1 MPVFPEQKK
10 QTPDRKNRSSYDP
23 QNTIS
28 KQMKEDTRWKILAGL
43 ALVTLSL
50 TLYIGHFLIFQ
61 DAHHLLIFLV
71 GDIAFIPFEVFIVT
85 IIIDQMLE
93 SREKKQ
99 RMEKLNMVI
108 GTFFSNAG
116 IPLLALLAK
125 ADPEIHRIRPEIAQ
139 GISGTDEGFIAVTN
153 CLGSHQCRV
162 LADSLDLFALREFL
176 KNEEDFLLRLVE
188 NPMVFEHES
197 FTDLILAI
205 THLDEELRARGNL
218 ASLPASDIAH
228 LEGDIHR
235 VYSQLVPAWI
245 RYMEYLKT
253 HYPYLYSLAMRKN
266 PFDPEASAVVGN

>member
-1 MPVFPEQKK
+1 
-10 QTPDRKNRSSYDP
+10 
-23 QNTIS
+23 
-28 KQMKEDTRWKILAGL
+28 MKEDTRWKILAGL

-50 TLYIGHFLIFQ
+50 TLYIAHFLIFH

-93 SREKKQ
+93 NREKKQ

-125 ADPEIHRIRPEIAQ
+125 ADPDIHKVRPELAK
-139 GISGTDEGFIAVTN
+139 GICDTDEGFTAVTN
-153 CLGSHQCRV
+153 CLESHQCRV
-162 LADSLDLFALREFL
+162 SADNIDLFALREFL
-176 KNEEDFLLRLVE
+176 KKEEDFLLRIVE

-197 FTDLILAI
+197 FTNLILAI
-205 THLDEELRARGNL
+205 THLDEELKSRGNL
-218 ASLPASDIAH
+218 ASLPDSDIAH

-235 VYSQLVPAWI
+235 VYSQLVPAWLK
-245 RYMEYLKT
+245 YMDYLKT
-253 HYPYLYSLAMRKN
+253 HYPYLYSLAMRRN
-266 PFDPEASAVVGN
+266 PFDPEASVIVGN

>member
-1 MPVFPEQKK
+1 
-10 QTPDRKNRSSYDP
+10 
-23 QNTIS
+23 
-28 KQMKEDTRWKILAGL
+28 MKEDTRWKILAGL

-50 TLYIGHFLIFQ
+50 TLYIAHFLIFQ

-93 SREKKQ
+93 NREKKQ

-116 IPLLALLAK
+116 TPLLALLAK
-125 ADPEIHRIRPEIAQ
+125 ADPEIRQIRPEISK
-139 GISGTDEGFIAVTN
+139 GTNGTDEGLSAVRN
-153 CLGSHQCRV
+153 CLLSHQCRV
-162 LADSLDLFALREFL
+162 SADSIDLFALREFL
-176 KNEEDFLLRLVE
+176 QKKEEFLLRIVE

-205 THLDEELRARGNL
+205 THLDEELRARGSL

-253 HYPYLYSLAMRKN
+253 HYPYLYSLAMRRN
-266 PFDPEASAVVGN
+266 PFDPEASVVVGS